1 MQRRAF
7 LWSAAGVAG
16 ASALAPL
23 GTARADTLD
32 DVGASHTG
40 VPVGEAS
47 RTVRVHSLAALQN
60 AIDGA
65 LPGDRIE
72 LATGRYTTESA
83 LRIVGKAGVPGAP
96 ITVAAQK
103 VGRVEITGPFGFEV
117 DSSSYVVLQ
126 GFRLT
131 HTSTL
136 RAPSNS
142 HHLRFSR
149 NHIELTAADG
159 DHWLNIDGND
169 CEVDHNTFTNRFN
182 LGVWV
187 SISGPSDGIA
197 QRTWIHHNHFFNH
210 QYDGS
215 NGGEPI
221 RLGLSHKQSYSALAV
236 IEYNLFEKADGDP
249 EAVSVKSRDNVIQF
263 NTIVDSGGSIV
274 LRHGHRNRVEGNL
287 MLGGLSGIRFY
298 GKDHVIVNNLVA
310 NSAGSGLAIGS
321 GTIEE
326 DTDSTGNEQVD
337 RVLMAFNTLV
347 GNATSITGEAQR
359 PLGPRDC
366 VVANNIVVGGG
377 AQLVT
382 MPQGDQGFRW
392 EGNILFG
399 APPGDI
405 PATGYQAVDPRLVED
420 KHGIARIG
428 PGSPAVDAAVGS
440 YPSVTLDLDLRARS
454 GVKDVGADEFTTAP
468 GPLRRPLTRRD
479 VGPYSDLRHS

>member
-1 MQRRAF
+1 MQRRNF
-7 LWSAAGVAG
+7 LRSAACVTG
-16 ASALAPL
+16 AAALTQL
-23 GTARADTLD
+23 GTRATA
-32 DVGASHTG
+32 VAAPSGPST
-40 VPVGEAS
+40 
-47 RTVRVHSLAALQN
+47 TIRVHSLVQLQA
-60 AIDGA
+60 AIDA
-65 LPGDRIE
+65 ARPGDRIE
-72 LATGRYTTESA
+72 LTNGRYTTETA
-83 LRIVGKAGVPGAP
+83 VRIVGKAGAPGAP
-96 ITVAAQK
+96 ITVAAQEI
-103 VGRVEITGPFGFEV
+103 GRVEVTGPYGF
-117 DSSSYVVLQ
+117 DIDASSYVVLE

-131 HTSTL
+131 HASTL

-149 NHIELTAADG
+149 HHLELAAEAG

-197 QRTWIHHNHFFNH
+197 QRTWIHHNHFLNH

-236 IEYNLFEKADGDP
+236 VEYNLFEKADGDP

-263 NTIVDSGGSIV
+263 NTILDSAGSIV

-287 MLGGLSGIRFY
+287 MFGGLSGIRFY

-310 NSAGSGLAIGS
+310 NSAGSGLVIGS
-321 GTIEE
+321 GNIEE
-326 DTDSTGNEQVD
+326 DTASTGNEQVD
-337 RVLMAFNTLV
+337 RALMAFNTLV

-377 AQLVT
+377 TQLVT
-382 MPQGDQGFRW
+382 MPQGDAGFRW
-392 EGNILFG
+392 EGNILHG

-405 PATGYQAVDPRLVED
+405 PANGYQAVDPLLVED
-420 KHGIARIG
+420 RHGIVRIG
-428 PGSPAVDAAVGS
+428 SSSPAVNAAVGT

-454 GVKDVGADEFTTAP
+454 GVKDVGADEFTSTP
-468 GPLRRPLTRRD
+468 GPLRRPLTRTD
-479 VGPYSDLRHS
+479 VGPYADLRQGATS